1 MAKID
6 LRPMTLGEVLD
17 RTFTLYKGNFWLFAG
32 IVAIPYLVVVAFSLV
47 YSSTLASSLPAA
59 GTKVTPAD
67 FAHFFA
73 TTLGGAAVFGL
84 VYLFVF
90 AAAQAATVVAVSE
103 LYLGRAASL
112 HESYRRVRGRILTVL
127 LVMALIFLMALAIPA
142 VPAMLFVAVRVPI
155 LAGLS
160 FLFLP
165 ILSIVL
171 LCRTAVAVP
180 VAALE
185 DKGVIDSISR
195 SVLLTKGSA
204 AQIFAVYVL
213 VVFLS
218 IVTTLVFHAPL
229 FIAMGS
235 PFKPHAFPLSLQILD
250 GVASWVSGVIV
261 APIGTIA
268 FSLIYYNLRIHKEAF
283 DLQQL
288 MASLEPGQT
297 PAATPQV

>member
-17 RTFTLYKGNFWLFAG
+17 RTFSLYKGNFWLFAG
-32 IVAIPYLVVVAFSLV
+32 IVAIPYLIVVAFSLV
-47 YSSTLASSLPAA
+47 YSSALTSSLPPP
-59 GTKVTPAD
+59 GTRVTPAA
-67 FAHFFA
+67 FGQFFA
-73 TTLGGAAVFGL
+73 TTLGGAAIFGL

-90 AAAQAATVVAVSE
+90 AAAQAATVVAVSD

-112 HESYRRVRGRILTVL
+112 HGSYYRVRNRILTVL

-142 VPAMLFVAVRVPI
+142 VPGTLFAVARVPI

-160 FLFLP
+160 FLVLP
-165 ILSIVL
+165 ILSVIL

-195 SVLLTKGSA
+195 SVRLTRGSA

-218 IVTTLVFHAPL
+218 LVTSLVFHAPL
-229 FIAMGS
+229 FIATGS
-235 PFKPHAFPLSLQILD
+235 PFKPHAFSLSLQVLD
-250 GVASWVSGVIV
+250 GVASWISGVIV

-268 FSLIYYNLRIHKEAF
+268 FSLIYYNLRIRKEAF
-283 DLQQL
+283 DLEQL
-288 MASLEPGQT
+288 MASLEPGET
-297 PAATPQV
+297 PPTPSPA